1 MNPTDA
7 DERIVAALA
16 PAHSSINASHAQA
29 RAALL
34 TLLADEPFLTTPQRR
49 LTFTSR
55 YVAGGLGLGTLAAI
69 VALALW
75 LFSPVSPAA
84 AMERMAKALDQIS
97 GYTYLM
103 DKKYVSRKGEGR
115 IVRQVTNGSWRTSP
129 AALRATIQIYEVSSA
144 NTANAADG
152 KTIVEVEESHQAN
165 KGGIL
170 IDHLQ
175 KEYWYVNDGLN
186 AGSIPPSSPQ
196 VAVYMVQQRRGKVLK
211 DLGMKRVRGQE
222 ARGLEIMLDNAQPVS
237 ELGPTVSESKPGEPA
252 DFDWRNVTFEVWI
265 DPKTNLPVDF
275 RCVRRGEDFETTYE
289 FYNLNWNVEFVDDA
303 FDLVPPADYTERAIA
318 PDPEPK

>member
-16 PAHSSINASHAQA
+16 PAHSSINASHAHA
-29 RAALL
+29 RTALL
-34 TLLADEPFLTTPQRR
+34 TRLADEPSLTIPRR
-49 LTFTSR
+49 RRTLTLR
-55 YVAGGLGLGTLAAI
+55 YVAGGLGLGTLAAT

-103 DKKYVSRKGEGR
+103 DKKYVSRAGEGR
-115 IVRQVTNGSWRTSP
+115 TVRQVTNGSWRTSP
-129 AALRATIQIYEVSSA
+129 AALRATMQIYELSSA
-144 NTANAADG
+144 NTANAADA
-152 KTIVEVEESHQAN
+152 KKIVELEESHQAN

-170 IDHLQ
+170 IDHLK
-175 KEYWYVNDGLN
+175 KEFWYVNDGLN

-211 DLGMKRVRGQE
+211 DLGMKRVRGQD

-237 ELGPTVSESKPGEPA
+237 ELGPTVSETKPGEPA
-252 DFDWRNVTFEVWI
+252 DFDWRNAKFEVWI
-265 DPKTNLPVDF
+265 DPKTNLPIDF
-275 RCVRRGEDFETTYE
+275 RCVRRGDDFETTYE
-289 FYNLNWNVEFVDDA
+289 FYNLNWNVDFAEDA
-303 FDLVPPADYTERAIA
+303 FDLTPPADYTERKIS
-318 PDPEPK
+318 PETDSQ